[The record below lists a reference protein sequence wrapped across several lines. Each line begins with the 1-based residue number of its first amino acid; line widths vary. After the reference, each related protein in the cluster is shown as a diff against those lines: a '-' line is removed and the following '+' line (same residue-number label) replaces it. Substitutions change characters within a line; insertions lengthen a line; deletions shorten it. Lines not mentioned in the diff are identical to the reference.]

1 LLPPGGSAAA
11 TAASVGAMSTA
22 GPSQGAHCSP
32 PGGSAA
38 ATAASVGAPLPML
51 AGIRVL
57 DLARLLPGPMCTLYL
72 ADMGADVIKV
82 EDTGAGD
89 YARSLSISPSA
100 AAPARETPM
109 TAWYRA
115 INRNKRSL
123 AVDLK
128 TVDGHAAFMALARD
142 ADVVVEGFRPGVVRA
157 LRVDYDAVHAVNS
170 RVVYCALS
178 GYGQTGPRTLAAGHD
193 INYLGY
199 AGVLHHTG
207 ERGGM
212 PALANLQIADLLGGA
227 ATAAIAILGA
237 LLCAQRTG
245 QGRYVD
251 VAMAD
256 AVLAHQVMAL
266 GTLEDAGDV
275 PPRGEDL
282 LTGGV
287 PCYGVYETLDGGW
300 LAVGALET
308 KFWRTLCE
316 SLGRPDLIPLQLAM
330 GAEGARVRETLA
342 AIFSLQTRD
351 AWSRHFASV
360 DCCVTPVLTF
370 TEALADPQFAARAMV
385 IERADGSRQY
395 APPWRFAPGAFP
407 VTRDAPRQGE
417 HTREVLREAGYAD
430 GAIDRLI
437 EAGIVRN
444 AA

>member
-1 LLPPGGSAAA
+1 
-11 TAASVGAMSTA
+11 
-22 GPSQGAHCSP
+22 
-32 PGGSAA
+32 
-38 ATAASVGAPLPML
+38 
-51 AGIRVL
+51 
-57 DLARLLPGPMCTLYL
+57 
-72 ADMGADVIKV
+72 
-82 EDTGAGD
+82 
-89 YARSLSISPSA
+89 
-100 AAPARETPM
+100 M

-128 TVDGHAAFMALARD
+128 AVDGHAAFMVLARD

-157 LRVDYDAVHAVNS
+157 LRVDYDAVRAVNR

-178 GYGQTGPRTLAAGHD
+178 GYGQTGPRALAAGHD

-199 AGVLHHTG
+199 AGVLNHTG
-207 ERGGM
+207 ERGGA
-212 PALANLQIADLLGGA
+212 PATANVQIADLLGGA

-237 LLCAQRTG
+237 LVGAQRTG
-245 QGRYVD
+245 EGRYVD

-256 AVLAHQVMAL
+256 AVLAHQIMAL
-266 GTLEDAGDV
+266 GTLDDAGDV
-275 PPRGEDL
+275 APRGEDL

-287 PCYGVYETLDGGW
+287 PCYGVYETLGGGW
-300 LAVGALET
+300 LAVGALEP

-316 SLGRPDLIPLQLAM
+316 TLDRSDLVPLQFAT
-330 GAEGARVRETLA
+330 GPEGTGVREMLA
-342 AIFSLQTRD
+342 AIFSRRTRD
-351 AWSRHFASV
+351 EWARRFAGV

-370 TEALADPQFAARAMV
+370 AEALADPQFTARAMV

-395 APPWRFAPGAFP
+395 APPYRFAPGAFS

-417 HTREVLREAGYAD
+417 HTREVLREVGYAD

-444 AA
+444 VA